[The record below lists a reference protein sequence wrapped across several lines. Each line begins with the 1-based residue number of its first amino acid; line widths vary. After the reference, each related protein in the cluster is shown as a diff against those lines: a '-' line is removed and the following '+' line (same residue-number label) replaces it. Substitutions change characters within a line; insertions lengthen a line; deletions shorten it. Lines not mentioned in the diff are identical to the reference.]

1 MLKKI
6 AALVQT
12 RRHCALATCGV
23 EGEGCAPHCSL
34 MAFCAAP
41 DCGEF
46 WLATLTETRKWRN
59 LAANPRA
66 SLLLTNLSAD
76 DLPADDLPD
85 DDRGAGGG
93 EPALAL
99 TVAAKA
105 EPFASPADEAEA
117 RRRLLAKHP
126 QLASFLALQAVAML
140 RLKAVSFQLL
150 SGPTDVFFIEAE
162 KMLDAR
168 ARRA

>member
-12 RRHCALATCGV
+12 QRHCVLATCGV
-23 EGEGCAPHCSL
+23 EGGGCAPHASL
-34 MAFCAAP
+34 MAYCAAS

-66 SLLLTNLSAD
+66 SLLL
-76 DLPADDLPD
+76 

-93 EPALAL
+93 EPGPAL

-126 QLASFLALQAVAML
+126 RLASFLALQAVAML

>member
-12 RRHCALATCGV
+12 RRHCVLATCGV
-23 EGEGCAPHCSL
+23 EGEGCAPHASL
-34 MAFCAAP
+34 MAYCAAP

-59 LAANPRA
+59 LAANPQA
-66 SLLLTNLSAD
+66 SLLL
-76 DLPADDLPD
+76 
-85 DDRGAGGG
+85 DDRGEGGG

-99 TVAAKA
+99 TVAARA
-105 EPFASPADEAEA
+105 EPFASPADKAEA

-126 QLASFLALQAVAML
+126 QLASFLALQAVSML

>member
-6 AALVQT
+6 ATLVQT
-12 RRHCALATCGV
+12 QRHCVLATCGL
-23 EGEGCAPHCSL
+23 EGATCAPHSSL

-46 WLATLTETRKWRN
+46 WLATLPQTRKWRN
-59 LAANPRA
+59 LAANPQA
-66 SLLLTNLSAD
+66 SLLLTNL
-76 DLPADDLPD
+76 PE
-85 DDRGAGGG
+85 DDRDADGG
-93 EPALAL
+93 EPGLAL
-99 TVAAKA
+99 TVAARA
-105 EPFASPADEAEA
+105 EPFASLADEAEA

-126 QLASFLALQAVAML
+126 QLASFLALETVAML

-150 SGPTDVFFIEAE
+150 NGPTDVFFIEAE

>member
-12 RRHCALATCGV
+12 RRHCVLATCGL
-23 EGEGCAPHCSL
+23 EGEGCAPHTSL

-46 WLATLTETRKWRN
+46 WLATLTKTRKWRN

-66 SLLLTNLSAD
+66 SLLLTNL
-76 DLPADDLPD
+76 PG
-85 DDRGAGGG
+85 DDRDAGGG
-93 EPALAL
+93 EPTLAL
-99 TVAAKA
+99 TVAARA
-105 EPFASPADEAEA
+105 EPFASPADEAGA
-117 RRRLLAKHP
+117 RRMLLAKHP
-126 QLASFLALQAVAML
+126 QLASFLAQEPVAVL

-150 SGPTDVFFIEAE
+150 SGLTDVFFAEVE
-162 KMLDAR
+162 KMLDAWP
-168 ARRA
+168 RRA